1 MPDDPTGPDV
11 GTDVGTDV
19 GARRVAGV
27 VLAAGAGTRFGGPK
41 ALVRLDGRRLV
52 DRAVATLRRGGCS
65 PVVVVQGAAVLD
77 DVDATVLDNRDWA
90 TGMGS
95 SLRVALR
102 HLAADAPVADAPGLG
117 AAGPGDAGP
126 EAPPDPVEHQAA
138 PITAAVVLLVDTPWV
153 GDEAVARL
161 AAAAAD
167 GCAAAQAT
175 YAGRPGHPVL
185 LARRTWDDVAATAA
199 GDRGAR
205 AWLRTHRELVRD
217 VPCDGTGDPR
227 DVDVPADLVGR

>member
-1 MPDDPTGPDV
+1 MP
-11 GTDVGTDV
+11 
-19 GARRVAGV
+19 VAGI

-41 ALVRLDGRRLV
+41 ALVRLDGERLV
-52 DRAVATLRRGGCS
+52 DRAVATLRRGGCA
-65 PVVVVQGAAVLD
+65 PVAVVQGAADLD

-102 HLAADAPVADAPGLG
+102 YLAADAPAPE
-117 AAGPGDAGP
+117 D
-126 EAPPDPVEHQAA
+126 DA
-138 PITAAVVLLVDTPWV
+138 PITAAVILLVDTPWV

-161 AAAAAD
+161 VAASAD

-175 YAGRPGHPVL
+175 YDGRPGHPVL
-185 LARRTWDDVAATAA
+185 LGRATWDDVAATAA

-205 AWLRTHRELVRD
+205 AWLRTHRELVLD

>member
-1 MPDDPTGPDV
+1 MLDPPAGPDGGPAV
-11 GTDVGTDV
+11 
-19 GARRVAGV
+19 VAGV

-41 ALVRLDGRRLV
+41 ALVRLDGERLV
-52 DRAVATLRRGGCS
+52 DRAVATLRRGGCA

-77 DVDATVLDNRDWA
+77 DVDATVLDNPDWA

-102 HLAADAPVADAPGLG
+102 HLAADAAGS
-117 AAGPGDAGP
+117 AA
-126 EAPPDPVEHQAA
+126 AA
-138 PITAAVVLLVDTPWV
+138 PAAAPVTTPVTAAVVLLVDTPWV
-153 GDEAVARL
+153 GDAAVARL
-161 AAAAAD
+161 VAAAAD

-175 YAGRPGHPVL
+175 YDAEPGHPVL
-185 LARRTWDDVAATAA
+185 LARRTWDDVASTAA

-205 AWLRTHRELVRD
+205 AWLHAHRELVRD

-227 DVDVPADLVGR
+227 DVDVPADLAGR